1 MYCSFGYGR
10 SGHGYG
16 SSIVASI
23 VASSGVP
30 FSMVGTGFHS
40 FTFPPVVVWK
50 RGSGPALGL
59 TADSPQ
65 SYRAIARADH
75 SSACIALEATPAG
88 ALLLNKSIESKD
100 QTNFIRV
107 ATGINHAALR
117 SQNNCD
123 FFEHH
128 LCIFFM

>member
-16 SSIVASI
+16 GSIVASI

-59 TADSPQ
+59 TADRPQ
-65 SYRAIARADH
+65 SDRAIARADH

-88 ALLLNKSIESKD
+88 ALLLN
-100 QTNFIRV
+100 NF
-107 ATGINHAALR
+107 ALVVLQAF
-117 SQNNCD
+117 SH
-123 FFEHH
+123 F
-128 LCIFFM
+128 

>member
-1 MYCSFGYGR
+1 MYPKSIRPLSSVEVRTCTVLLATVEVD
-10 SGHGYG
+10 HGYG
-16 SSIVASI
+16 CSIVASI

-59 TADSPQ
+59 TADRPQ
-65 SYRAIARADH
+65 SDRAIARADH

-88 ALLLNKSIESKD
+88 ALLLNKL
-100 QTNFIRV
+100 V
-107 ATGINHAALR
+107 AKPK
-117 SQNNCD
+117 
-123 FFEHH
+123 
-128 LCIFFM
+128 